1 MREQVGKNSI
11 PIWAVGGRLLA
22 TNPLALGFNT
32 VEINNALRWKTGRYT
47 EGEPMRDD
55 AAGESRRADE
65 FSLGR
70 GAAKSPQVTERDG
83 VELSYC
89 HGSGGGGGAV
99 ADRNRPQY
107 IKI

>member
-1 MREQVGKNSI
+1 M
-11 PIWAVGGRLLA
+11 GGRLLA
-22 TNPLALGFNT
+22 ANPFALGFNT

-55 AAGESRRADE
+55 ADE

-89 HGSGGGGGAV
+89 HGSGGGGGGGVV

>member
-1 MREQVGKNSI
+1 M
-11 PIWAVGGRLLA
+11 GGRLLA
-22 TNPLALGFNT
+22 ANPLALGFNT

-47 EGEPMRDD
+47 EGEPMRADV
-55 AAGESRRADE
+55 DE

-89 HGSGGGGGAV
+89 HGSGGGRWGGGGVV